1 MNVVRELVTLLRYKV
16 DNSPLKQYATQ
27 AQSVAK
33 GIRAKVDGALS
44 GVRNQLAIQAKLNRY
59 HKNFAES
66 AEIYRKKMQGVND
79 GLANVKNNLLSLRN
93 LVGGY
98 FAMVT
103 GGSAIKIADEWAA
116 VDSRV
121 KLATKS
127 VEEHK
132 YALSQIFD
140 LSQRSGQDYLA
151 SADLFSKVNRSAG
164 DLGLSLDD
172 TLNLTEIIGQTMT
185 IGGGDQGAQQAA
197 LMQLGQA
204 LGSGALRGD
213 ELNSIIEQAP
223 RLANAIADSFGVPI
237 GQLKDLGKEGKLTSK
252 ELAQGLLKQADK
264 IQKEFDQMPKT
275 FGRGMTI
282 LKNKAGQLIDV
293 AVNKVSKL
301 GAAFYNAAE
310 WVTENIRLVGFLAG
324 TVIGGKLMFAL
335 AAAKKSLHQLLM
347 MGARAAAPYLAMAA
361 AAGVVALVLEDI
373 YGWTQGDLSFTG
385 ALVGRYEVWADK
397 FAALGKLADKLWI
410 NVRGLLKDLSR
421 MAGVEINF
429 DSWQAFATDVLEY
442 IIAAVRNLINTV
454 SGMVRIIRALINGDY
469 AGAWSSVGDMID
481 GLSLKFLPL
490 YSVGLMVLGGI
501 ISAVWALFSPFRAFF
516 GLLKG
521 GFRSVM
527 FVAKPFIKV
536 VKGIAS
542 PFIWAQKRFKLFS
555 RVGSGAFSLL
565 KRRAVKFTVYGL
577 KAFKWLAIKG
587 INGFFGILRAAV
599 KFGVIFKSVVGT
611 VVKGIFAIGRAMFM
625 AVASNP
631 ILLAISAVIG
641 LVILLVVYWDEVK
654 AFAIAA
660 WEAISK
666 KAAEIW
672 QSIITGASE
681 MWDNITNKAAE
692 SWDNV
697 KKDAGEKWNS
707 VTTMFKNAWQKSI
720 DTVVG
725 WFNSLIPSW
734 IRDLFSDGAK
744 SEVKLSG
751 EALTTPVSGHVSP
764 QRLGYGG
771 RPIFAPNQNMTQ
783 TNNFNIQS
791 SANPSGVANAVSDK
805 LSRGSSTS
813 FGMGTIEYAG

>member
-1 MNVVRELVTLLRYKV
+1 MNAIRELVTLLRYKV
-16 DNSPLKQYATQ
+16 DNSGLKAYVVQTQ
-27 AQSVAK
+27 QAAK
-33 GIRAKVDGALS
+33 GIRSSLNNAVDGLRAKFS
-44 GVRNQLAIQAKLNRY
+44 GAAV
-59 HKNFAES
+59 S
-66 AEIYRKKMQGVND
+66 
-79 GLANVKNNLLSLRN
+79 VKEVGNNLKDAKNQMLSLRN
-93 LVGGY
+93 LVAGY
-98 FAMVT
+98 FAMIA
-103 GGSAIKIADEWAA
+103 GGNVIKIADDWAA

-132 YALSQIFD
+132 YALSHIFD

-347 MGARAAAPYLAMAA
+347 MGASAAAPYLAMAA

-397 FAALGKLADKLWI
+397 FAVLGKLADKLWI

-469 AGAWSSVGDMID
+469 AGAWSSAGDMID

-501 ISAVWALFSPFRAFF
+501 LSAVWALFSPFRAFF

-536 VKGIAS
+536 AKGIAS
-542 PFIWAQKRFKLFS
+542 PFIWAQKHFKLFS

-565 KRRAVKFTVYGL
+565 KRG
-577 KAFKWLAIKG
+577 
-587 INGFFGILRAAV
+587 AV

-660 WEAISK
+660 WEAIST

-744 SEVKLSG
+744 AEVKLSG

-783 TNNFNIQS
+783 TNNFNIQG

-813 FGMGTIEYAG
+813 FGMGAIEYAG

>member
-1 MNVVRELVTLLRYKV
+1 MNAIRELVTLLRYKV
-16 DNSPLKQYATQ
+16 DNSGLKAYVVQTQ
-27 AQSVAK
+27 QAAK
-33 GIRAKVDGALS
+33 GIRSNLNNAVDGLRAKFS
-44 GVRNQLAIQAKLNRY
+44 GAAV
-59 HKNFAES
+59 S
-66 AEIYRKKMQGVND
+66 
-79 GLANVKNNLLSLRN
+79 VKEVGNNLKDAKNQMLSLRN

-98 FAMVT
+98 FAMVA

-127 VEEHK
+127 AEEHK

-335 AAAKKSLHQLLM
+335 AASKKSLRQLLM
-347 MGARAAAPYLAMAA
+347 MGARAVAPYLAMAA

-469 AGAWSSVGDMID
+469 AGAWSSAGDMID

-501 ISAVWALFSPFRAFF
+501 LSAVWALFFPFRAFF

-536 VKGIAS
+536 AKGIAS
-542 PFIWAQKRFKLFS
+542 PFIWAQKHFKLFS

-565 KRRAVKFTVYGL
+565 KRG
-577 KAFKWLAIKG
+577 
-587 INGFFGILRAAV
+587 AV
-599 KFGVIFKSVVGT
+599 KFGVIFKSVVGI
-611 VVKGIFAIGRAMFM
+611 VVKGIFAIGRSMFM

-707 VTTMFKNAWQKSI
+707 VTMMFKNAWQKSI

-744 SEVKLSG
+744 AEVKLSG

-813 FGMGTIEYAG
+813 FGMGAIEYAG

>member
-1 MNVVRELVTLLRYKV
+1 MNAIRELVTLLRYKV
-16 DNSPLKQYATQ
+16 DNSGLKAYVVQTQ
-27 AQSVAK
+27 QAAK
-33 GIRAKVDGALS
+33 GIRSNLNNAVDGLRAKFS
-44 GVRNQLAIQAKLNRY
+44 GAAV
-59 HKNFAES
+59 S
-66 AEIYRKKMQGVND
+66 
-79 GLANVKNNLLSLRN
+79 VKEVGNNLKDAKNQMLSLRN
-93 LVGGY
+93 LVAGY
-98 FAMVT
+98 FAMIA

-197 LMQLGQA
+197 LMQLRQA

-310 WVTENIRLVGFLAG
+310 WVIENIRLVGFLAG

-469 AGAWSSVGDMID
+469 AGAWSSAGDMID

-501 ISAVWALFSPFRAFF
+501 LSAVWALFSPFRAFF

-565 KRRAVKFTVYGL
+565 KRRAVKF
-577 KAFKWLAIKG
+577 
-587 INGFFGILRAAV
+587 
-599 KFGVIFKSVVGT
+599 GVIFKSVVGT

-660 WEAISK
+660 WEAIST

-744 SEVKLSG
+744 AEVKLSG
-751 EALTTPVSGHVSP
+751 EALTIPVSSHVSP

-813 FGMGTIEYAG
+813 FGMGAIEYAG

>member
-1 MNVVRELVTLLRYKV
+1 MNAIRELVTLLRYKV
-16 DNSPLKQYATQ
+16 DNSGLKAYVVQTQ
-27 AQSVAK
+27 QAAK
-33 GIRAKVDGALS
+33 GIRSNLNNAVDGLRAKFS
-44 GVRNQLAIQAKLNRY
+44 GAAV
-59 HKNFAES
+59 S
-66 AEIYRKKMQGVND
+66 
-79 GLANVKNNLLSLRN
+79 VKEVGNNLKDAKNQMLSLRN

-98 FAMVT
+98 FAMVA

-127 VEEHK
+127 AEEHK

-301 GAAFYNAAE
+301 GSAFYNAAE

-335 AAAKKSLHQLLM
+335 AASKKSLRQLLM
-347 MGARAAAPYLAMAA
+347 MGARAVAPYLAMAA

-469 AGAWSSVGDMID
+469 AGAWSSAGDMID

-501 ISAVWALFSPFRAFF
+501 LSAVWALFFPFRAFF

-536 VKGIAS
+536 AKGIAS
-542 PFIWAQKRFKLFS
+542 PFIWAQKHFKLFS

-565 KRRAVKFTVYGL
+565 KRG
-577 KAFKWLAIKG
+577 
-587 INGFFGILRAAV
+587 AV
-599 KFGVIFKSVVGT
+599 KFGVIFKSVVGI
-611 VVKGIFAIGRAMFM
+611 VVKGIFAIGRSMFM

-707 VTTMFKNAWQKSI
+707 VTMMFKNAWQKSI

-744 SEVKLSG
+744 AEVKLSG
-751 EALTTPVSGHVSP
+751 EALTIPVSSHVSP

-813 FGMGTIEYAG
+813 FGMGAIEYAG

>member
-1 MNVVRELVTLLRYKV
+1 MNAIRELVTLLRYKV
-16 DNSPLKQYATQ
+16 DNSGLKAYVVQTQ
-27 AQSVAK
+27 QAAK
-33 GIRAKVDGALS
+33 GIRSNLNNAVDGLRAKFS
-44 GVRNQLAIQAKLNRY
+44 GAAV
-59 HKNFAES
+59 S
-66 AEIYRKKMQGVND
+66 
-79 GLANVKNNLLSLRN
+79 VKEVGNNLKDAKNQMLSLRN
-93 LVGGY
+93 LVAGY
-98 FAMVT
+98 FAMIA
-103 GGSAIKIADEWAA
+103 GGNVIKIADDWAA

-335 AAAKKSLHQLLM
+335 AAAKKSLRQLLM
-347 MGARAAAPYLAMAA
+347 MGARAVAPYLAMAA

-469 AGAWSSVGDMID
+469 AGAWSSAGDMID

-501 ISAVWALFSPFRAFF
+501 LSAVWALFSPFRAFF

-536 VKGIAS
+536 AKGIAS
-542 PFIWAQKRFKLFS
+542 PFIWAQKHFKLFS

-565 KRRAVKFTVYGL
+565 KRG
-577 KAFKWLAIKG
+577 
-587 INGFFGILRAAV
+587 AV

-660 WEAISK
+660 WEAIST

-744 SEVKLSG
+744 AEVKLSG

-813 FGMGTIEYAG
+813 FGMGAIEYAG

>member
-1 MNVVRELVTLLRYKV
+1 MNAIRELVTLLRYKV
-16 DNSPLKQYATQ
+16 DNSGLKAYVVQTQ
-27 AQSVAK
+27 QAAK
-33 GIRAKVDGALS
+33 GIRSNLNNAVDGLRAKFS
-44 GVRNQLAIQAKLNRY
+44 GAAV
-59 HKNFAES
+59 S
-66 AEIYRKKMQGVND
+66 
-79 GLANVKNNLLSLRN
+79 VKEVGNNLKDAKNQMLSLRN

-98 FAMVT
+98 FAMVA

-151 SADLFSKVNRSAG
+151 SADLFSKVNRSAE

-347 MGARAAAPYLAMAA
+347 MGTRAAAPYLAMAA

-385 ALVGRYEVWADK
+385 ALVGRYEVWEDK

-469 AGAWSSVGDMID
+469 TGAWSSAGDMID

-501 ISAVWALFSPFRAFF
+501 LSAVWALFSPFRAFF

-536 VKGIAS
+536 AKGIAS
-542 PFIWAQKRFKLFS
+542 PFIWAKKHFKLFS

-565 KRRAVKFTVYGL
+565 KRG
-577 KAFKWLAIKG
+577 
-587 INGFFGILRAAV
+587 AV

-611 VVKGIFAIGRAMFM
+611 VVKGIFTIGRAMFM

-660 WEAISK
+660 WEAIST

-707 VTTMFKNAWQKSI
+707 VTMMFKNAWQKSI

-744 SEVKLSG
+744 AEVKLSG

-783 TNNFNIQS
+783 TNNFNIQG

-813 FGMGTIEYAG
+813 FGMGAIEYAG

>member
-1 MNVVRELVTLLRYKV
+1 MNAIRELVTLLRYKV
-16 DNSPLKQYATQ
+16 DNSGLKAYVVQTQ
-27 AQSVAK
+27 QAAK
-33 GIRAKVDGALS
+33 GIRSNLNNAVDGLRAKFS
-44 GVRNQLAIQAKLNRY
+44 GAAV
-59 HKNFAES
+59 S
-66 AEIYRKKMQGVND
+66 
-79 GLANVKNNLLSLRN
+79 VKEVGNNLKDAKNQMLSLRN
-93 LVGGY
+93 LVAGY
-98 FAMVT
+98 FAMIA
-103 GGSAIKIADEWAA
+103 GGNVIKIADDWAA

-140 LSQRSGQDYLA
+140 LSQRSGEDYLA

-335 AAAKKSLHQLLM
+335 AAAKKSLRQLLM
-347 MGARAAAPYLAMAA
+347 MGARAVAPYLAMAA

-469 AGAWSSVGDMID
+469 AGAWSSAGDMID

-501 ISAVWALFSPFRAFF
+501 LSAVWALFSPFRAFF

-536 VKGIAS
+536 AKGIAS
-542 PFIWAQKRFKLFS
+542 PFIWAKKHFKLFS

-565 KRRAVKFTVYGL
+565 K
-577 KAFKWLAIKG
+577 
-587 INGFFGILRAAV
+587 RAAV

-660 WEAISK
+660 WEAIST

-744 SEVKLSG
+744 AEVKLSG

-813 FGMGTIEYAG
+813 FGMGAIEYAG

>member
-1 MNVVRELVTLLRYKV
+1 MNAIRELVTLLRYKV
-16 DNSPLKQYATQ
+16 DNSGLKAYVVQTQ
-27 AQSVAK
+27 QAAK
-33 GIRAKVDGALS
+33 GIRSNLNNAVDGLRAKFS
-44 GVRNQLAIQAKLNRY
+44 GAAV
-59 HKNFAES
+59 S
-66 AEIYRKKMQGVND
+66 
-79 GLANVKNNLLSLRN
+79 VKEVGNNLKDAKNQMLSLRN
-93 LVGGY
+93 LVAGY
-98 FAMVT
+98 FAMIA
-103 GGSAIKIADEWAA
+103 GGNVIKIADDWAA

-282 LKNKAGQLIDV
+282 LKNKAGQLIDM

-335 AAAKKSLHQLLM
+335 AAAKKSLRQLLM

-421 MAGVEINF
+421 MASVEINF

-469 AGAWSSVGDMID
+469 AGAWSSAGDMID

-501 ISAVWALFSPFRAFF
+501 LSAVWALFSPFRAFF

-536 VKGIAS
+536 AKGIAS
-542 PFIWAQKRFKLFS
+542 PFIWAQKHFKLFS

-565 KRRAVKFTVYGL
+565 K
-577 KAFKWLAIKG
+577 
-587 INGFFGILRAAV
+587 RAAV

-744 SEVKLSG
+744 AEVKLSG

-813 FGMGTIEYAG
+813 FGMGAIEYAG

>member
-1 MNVVRELVTLLRYKV
+1 MNAIRELVTLLRYKV
-16 DNSPLKQYATQ
+16 DNSGLKAYVVQTQ
-27 AQSVAK
+27 QAAK
-33 GIRAKVDGALS
+33 GIRSNLNNAVDGLRAKFS
-44 GVRNQLAIQAKLNRY
+44 GAAV
-59 HKNFAES
+59 S
-66 AEIYRKKMQGVND
+66 
-79 GLANVKNNLLSLRN
+79 VKEVGNNLKDAKNQMLSLRN
-93 LVGGY
+93 LVAGY
-98 FAMVT
+98 FAMIA
-103 GGSAIKIADEWAA
+103 GGNVIKIADDWAA

-335 AAAKKSLHQLLM
+335 TAAKKSLRQLLM
-347 MGARAAAPYLAMAA
+347 MGARAVAPYLAMAA

-469 AGAWSSVGDMID
+469 AGAWSSAGDMID

-501 ISAVWALFSPFRAFF
+501 LSAVWALFSPFRAFF

-527 FVAKPFIKV
+527 FVAKPFIKIA
-536 VKGIAS
+536 KGVAS
-542 PFIWAQKRFKLFS
+542 PFIWAQKHFKLFS
-555 RVGSGAFSLL
+555 RVGSGTFSLL
-565 KRRAVKFTVYGL
+565 KRG
-577 KAFKWLAIKG
+577 
-587 INGFFGILRAAV
+587 AV

-660 WEAISK
+660 WEAIST

-744 SEVKLSG
+744 AEVKLSG

-783 TNNFNIQS
+783 TNNFNIQG

-813 FGMGTIEYAG
+813 FGMGAIEYAG

>member
-1 MNVVRELVTLLRYKV
+1 MNAIRELVTLLRYKV
-16 DNSPLKQYATQ
+16 DNSGLKAYVVQTQ
-27 AQSVAK
+27 QAAK
-33 GIRAKVDGALS
+33 GIRSNLNNAVDGLRAKFS
-44 GVRNQLAIQAKLNRY
+44 GAAV
-59 HKNFAES
+59 S
-66 AEIYRKKMQGVND
+66 
-79 GLANVKNNLLSLRN
+79 VKEVGNNLKDAKNQMLSLRN
-93 LVGGY
+93 LVAGY

-310 WVTENIRLVGFLAG
+310 WVIENIRLVGFLAG

-527 FVAKPFIKV
+527 FVTKPFIKV
-536 VKGIAS
+536 AKGIAS
-542 PFIWAQKRFKLFS
+542 PFIWAQKHFKLFS

-565 KRRAVKFTVYGL
+565 KRG
-577 KAFKWLAIKG
+577 
-587 INGFFGILRAAV
+587 AV

-660 WEAISK
+660 WEAIST

-707 VTTMFKNAWQKSI
+707 VTMMFKNAWQKSI

-744 SEVKLSG
+744 AEVKLSG

-783 TNNFNIQS
+783 TNNFNIQG
-791 SANPSGVANAVSDK
+791 SANPSSVANAVSDK

-813 FGMGTIEYAG
+813 FGMGAIEYAG

>member
-33 GIRAKVDGALS
+33 GIRSNLNNAVDGLRAKFS
-44 GVRNQLAIQAKLNRY
+44 GAAV
-59 HKNFAES
+59 
-66 AEIYRKKMQGVND
+66 
-79 GLANVKNNLLSLRN
+79 NVKEVGNNLKDAKNQMLSLRN
-93 LVGGY
+93 LVAGY

-103 GGSAIKIADEWAA
+103 AGSTIKIADEWAE

-335 AAAKKSLHQLLM
+335 AAAKKSLRQLLM
-347 MGARAAAPYLAMAA
+347 MGARAVAPYLAMAA

-469 AGAWSSVGDMID
+469 AGAWSSAGDMID

-501 ISAVWALFSPFRAFF
+501 LSAVWALFFPFRAFF

-536 VKGIAS
+536 AKGIAS
-542 PFIWAQKRFKLFS
+542 PFIWAQKHFKLFS

-565 KRRAVKFTVYGL
+565 KRG
-577 KAFKWLAIKG
+577 
-587 INGFFGILRAAV
+587 AV

-707 VTTMFKNAWQKSI
+707 VTTIFKNAWQKSI

-744 SEVKLSG
+744 AEVKLSG

-783 TNNFNIQS
+783 TNNFNIQG

-813 FGMGTIEYAG
+813 FGMGAIEYAG

>member
-1 MNVVRELVTLLRYKV
+1 MNAIRELVTLLRYKV
-16 DNSPLKQYATQ
+16 DNSGLKAYVVQTQ
-27 AQSVAK
+27 QAAK
-33 GIRAKVDGALS
+33 GIRSNLNNAVDGLRAKFS
-44 GVRNQLAIQAKLNRY
+44 GAAV
-59 HKNFAES
+59 S
-66 AEIYRKKMQGVND
+66 
-79 GLANVKNNLLSLRN
+79 VKEVGNNLKDAKNQMLSLRN

-98 FAMVT
+98 FAMVA

-127 VEEHK
+127 AEEHK

-335 AAAKKSLHQLLM
+335 AASKKSLRQLLM
-347 MGARAAAPYLAMAA
+347 MGARAVAPYLAMAA

-469 AGAWSSVGDMID
+469 AGAWSSAGDMID

-501 ISAVWALFSPFRAFF
+501 LSAVWALFFPFRAFF

-536 VKGIAS
+536 AKGIAS
-542 PFIWAQKRFKLFS
+542 PFIWAQKHFKLFS

-565 KRRAVKFTVYGL
+565 KRG
-577 KAFKWLAIKG
+577 
-587 INGFFGILRAAV
+587 AV
-599 KFGVIFKSVVGT
+599 KFGVIFKSVVGI
-611 VVKGIFAIGRAMFM
+611 VVKGIFAIGRSMFM

-707 VTTMFKNAWQKSI
+707 VTMMFKNAWQKSI

-744 SEVKLSG
+744 AEVKLSG
-751 EALTTPVSGHVSP
+751 EALTIPVSSHVSP

-813 FGMGTIEYAG
+813 FGMGAIEYAG

>member
-1 MNVVRELVTLLRYKV
+1 MNAIRELVTLLRYKV
-16 DNSPLKQYATQ
+16 DNSGLKAYVVQTQ
-27 AQSVAK
+27 QAAK
-33 GIRAKVDGALS
+33 GIRSNLNNAVDGLRAKFS
-44 GVRNQLAIQAKLNRY
+44 GAAV
-59 HKNFAES
+59 S
-66 AEIYRKKMQGVND
+66 
-79 GLANVKNNLLSLRN
+79 VKEVGNNLKDAKNQMLSLRN

-127 VEEHK
+127 AEEHK

-335 AAAKKSLHQLLM
+335 AAAKKSLRQLLM
-347 MGARAAAPYLAMAA
+347 MGARAVAPYLAMAA

-469 AGAWSSVGDMID
+469 AGAWSSAGDMID

-501 ISAVWALFSPFRAFF
+501 LSAVWALFFPFRAFF

-536 VKGIAS
+536 AKGIAS
-542 PFIWAQKRFKLFS
+542 PFIWAQKHFKLFS

-565 KRRAVKFTVYGL
+565 KRG
-577 KAFKWLAIKG
+577 
-587 INGFFGILRAAV
+587 AV
-599 KFGVIFKSVVGT
+599 KFGVIFKSVVGI

-707 VTTMFKNAWQKSI
+707 VTMMFKNAWQKSI

-744 SEVKLSG
+744 AEVKLSG

-783 TNNFNIQS
+783 TNNFNIQG

-813 FGMGTIEYAG
+813 FGMGAIEYAG

>member
-1 MNVVRELVTLLRYKV
+1 MNAIRELVTLLRYKV
-16 DNSPLKQYATQ
+16 DNSGLKAYVVQTQ
-27 AQSVAK
+27 QAAK
-33 GIRAKVDGALS
+33 GIRSNLNNAVDGLRAKFS
-44 GVRNQLAIQAKLNRY
+44 GAAV
-59 HKNFAES
+59 S
-66 AEIYRKKMQGVND
+66 
-79 GLANVKNNLLSLRN
+79 VKEVGNNLKDAKNQMLSLRN

-98 FAMVT
+98 FAMVA

-127 VEEHK
+127 AEEHK

-335 AAAKKSLHQLLM
+335 AAAKKSLRQLLM
-347 MGARAAAPYLAMAA
+347 MGARAVAPYLAMAA

-469 AGAWSSVGDMID
+469 AGAWSSAGDMID

-501 ISAVWALFSPFRAFF
+501 LSAVWALFFPFRAFF

-536 VKGIAS
+536 AKGIAS
-542 PFIWAQKRFKLFS
+542 PFIWAQKHFKLFS

-565 KRRAVKFTVYGL
+565 KRG
-577 KAFKWLAIKG
+577 
-587 INGFFGILRAAV
+587 AV

-611 VVKGIFAIGRAMFM
+611 VVKGIFAIGRSMFM

-707 VTTMFKNAWQKSI
+707 VTMMFKNAWQKSI

-744 SEVKLSG
+744 AEVKLSG

-783 TNNFNIQS
+783 TNNFNIQG

-813 FGMGTIEYAG
+813 FGMGAIEYAG

>member
-1 MNVVRELVTLLRYKV
+1 MNAIRELVTLLRYKV
-16 DNSPLKQYATQ
+16 DNSGLKAYVVQTQ
-27 AQSVAK
+27 QAAK
-33 GIRAKVDGALS
+33 GIRSNLNNAVDGLRAKFS
-44 GVRNQLAIQAKLNRY
+44 GAAV
-59 HKNFAES
+59 S
-66 AEIYRKKMQGVND
+66 
-79 GLANVKNNLLSLRN
+79 VKEVGNNLKDAKNQMLSLRN

-98 FAMVT
+98 FAMVA

-127 VEEHK
+127 AEEHK

-335 AAAKKSLHQLLM
+335 AAAKKSLRQLLM
-347 MGARAAAPYLAMAA
+347 MGARAVAPYLAMAA

-454 SGMVRIIRALINGDY
+454 SGMVRVIRALINGDY
-469 AGAWSSVGDMID
+469 AGAWSSAGDMID

-501 ISAVWALFSPFRAFF
+501 LSAVWALFFPFRAFF

-536 VKGIAS
+536 AKGIAS
-542 PFIWAQKRFKLFS
+542 PFIWAQKHFKLFS

-565 KRRAVKFTVYGL
+565 KRG
-577 KAFKWLAIKG
+577 
-587 INGFFGILRAAV
+587 AV
-599 KFGVIFKSVVGT
+599 KFGVIFKSVVGI
-611 VVKGIFAIGRAMFM
+611 VVKGIFAIGRSMFM

-660 WEAISK
+660 WEAIST

-744 SEVKLSG
+744 AEVKLSG

-813 FGMGTIEYAG
+813 FGMGAIEYAG

>member
-1 MNVVRELVTLLRYKV
+1 MNAIRELVTLLRYKV
-16 DNSPLKQYATQ
+16 DNSGLKAYVVQTQ
-27 AQSVAK
+27 QAAK
-33 GIRAKVDGALS
+33 GIRSNLNNAVDGLRAKFS
-44 GVRNQLAIQAKLNRY
+44 GAAV
-59 HKNFAES
+59 S
-66 AEIYRKKMQGVND
+66 
-79 GLANVKNNLLSLRN
+79 VKEVGNNLKDAKNQMLSLRN

-98 FAMVT
+98 FAMVA

-127 VEEHK
+127 AEEHK

-335 AAAKKSLHQLLM
+335 AAAKKSLRQLLM
-347 MGARAAAPYLAMAA
+347 MGARAVAPYLAMAA

-469 AGAWSSVGDMID
+469 AGAWSSAGDMID

-501 ISAVWALFSPFRAFF
+501 LSAVWALFFPFRAFF

-536 VKGIAS
+536 AKGIAS
-542 PFIWAQKRFKLFS
+542 PFIWAQKHFKLFS

-565 KRRAVKFTVYGL
+565 KRG
-577 KAFKWLAIKG
+577 
-587 INGFFGILRAAV
+587 AV
-599 KFGVIFKSVVGT
+599 KFGVIFKSVVGI

-707 VTTMFKNAWQKSI
+707 VTMMFKNAWQKSI

-744 SEVKLSG
+744 AEVKLSG

-771 RPIFAPNQNMTQ
+771 RPIFAPNQNMMQ

-813 FGMGTIEYAG
+813 FGMGAIEYAG

>member
-397 FAALGKLADKLWI
+397 FATLGKLADKLWI

-536 VKGIAS
+536 AKGIAS

-565 KRRAVKFTVYGL
+565 KRR
-577 KAFKWLAIKG
+577 
-587 INGFFGILRAAV
+587 AV

-660 WEAISK
+660 WEAIST

-744 SEVKLSG
+744 AEVKLSG

-783 TNNFNIQS
+783 TNNFNIQG

-813 FGMGTIEYAG
+813 FGMGAIEYAG

>member
-1 MNVVRELVTLLRYKV
+1 MNAIRELVTLLRYKV
-16 DNSPLKQYATQ
+16 DNSGLKAYVVQTQ
-27 AQSVAK
+27 QAAK
-33 GIRAKVDGALS
+33 GIRSNLNNAVDGLRAKFS
-44 GVRNQLAIQAKLNRY
+44 GAAV
-59 HKNFAES
+59 S
-66 AEIYRKKMQGVND
+66 
-79 GLANVKNNLLSLRN
+79 VKEVGNNLKDAKNQMLSLRN

-310 WVTENIRLVGFLAG
+310 WVIENIRLVGFLAG

-347 MGARAAAPYLAMAA
+347 MGASAAAPYLAMAA

-397 FAALGKLADKLWI
+397 FAVLGKLADKLWI

-469 AGAWSSVGDMID
+469 AGAWSSASDMVD

-536 VKGIAS
+536 AKGIAS

-565 KRRAVKFTVYGL
+565 KRRAVKF
-577 KAFKWLAIKG
+577 
-587 INGFFGILRAAV
+587 
-599 KFGVIFKSVVGT
+599 GVIFKSVVGI

-660 WEAISK
+660 WEAIST

-707 VTTMFKNAWQKSI
+707 VTMMFKNAWQKSI

-744 SEVKLSG
+744 AEVKLSG
-751 EALTTPVSGHVSP
+751 EVLTTPVSGHVSP

-783 TNNFNIQS
+783 TNNFNIQG

-813 FGMGTIEYAG
+813 FGMGAIEYAG

>member
-1 MNVVRELVTLLRYKV
+1 MNAIRELVTLLRYKV
-16 DNSPLKQYATQ
+16 DNSGLKAYVVQTQ
-27 AQSVAK
+27 QAAK
-33 GIRAKVDGALS
+33 GIRSNLNNAVDGLRAKFS
-44 GVRNQLAIQAKLNRY
+44 GAAV
-59 HKNFAES
+59 S
-66 AEIYRKKMQGVND
+66 
-79 GLANVKNNLLSLRN
+79 VKEVGNNLKDAKNQMLSLRN
-93 LVGGY
+93 LVAGY

-310 WVTENIRLVGFLAG
+310 WVTENIRLVGFSAG

-335 AAAKKSLHQLLM
+335 AAAKKSLRQLLM
-347 MGARAAAPYLAMAA
+347 MGARAVAPYLAMAA

-469 AGAWSSVGDMID
+469 AGAWSSAGDMID

-501 ISAVWALFSPFRAFF
+501 LSAVWALFSPFRAFF

-536 VKGIAS
+536 AKGIAS
-542 PFIWAQKRFKLFS
+542 PFIWAQKHFKLFS

-565 KRRAVKFTVYGL
+565 K
-577 KAFKWLAIKG
+577 
-587 INGFFGILRAAV
+587 RAAV

-744 SEVKLSG
+744 AEVKLSG

-813 FGMGTIEYAG
+813 FGMGAIEYAG

>member
-1 MNVVRELVTLLRYKV
+1 MNVIRELVTLLRYKV
-16 DNSPLKQYATQ
+16 DNSGLKAYVVHTQ
-27 AQSVAK
+27 QAAK
-33 GIRAKVDGALS
+33 GIRSNLNNAVDGLRAKFS
-44 GVRNQLAIQAKLNRY
+44 GAAV
-59 HKNFAES
+59 S
-66 AEIYRKKMQGVND
+66 
-79 GLANVKNNLLSLRN
+79 VKEVGNNLKDAKNQMLSLRN

-98 FAMVT
+98 FAMVA

-127 VEEHK
+127 AEEHK

-324 TVIGGKLMFAL
+324 TVIGGKLIFAL

-397 FAALGKLADKLWI
+397 FAVLGKLADKLWI

-429 DSWQAFATDVLEY
+429 DSWQAFATDILEY

-454 SGMVRIIRALINGDY
+454 SGMVRVIRALINGDY
-469 AGAWSSVGDMID
+469 AGAWSSAGDMID

-501 ISAVWALFSPFRAFF
+501 LSAVWALFSPFRAFF

-536 VKGIAS
+536 AKGIAS
-542 PFIWAQKRFKLFS
+542 PFIWAQKHFKLFS

-565 KRRAVKFTVYGL
+565 KRG
-577 KAFKWLAIKG
+577 
-587 INGFFGILRAAV
+587 AV

-611 VVKGIFAIGRAMFM
+611 VVKGIFTIGRAMFM

-660 WEAISK
+660 WEAIST

-697 KKDAGEKWNS
+697 KKDAAEKWNS

-744 SEVKLSG
+744 AEVKLSG

-783 TNNFNIQS
+783 TNNFNIQG

-813 FGMGTIEYAG
+813 FGMGAIEYAG

>member
-127 VEEHK
+127 AEEHK

-469 AGAWSSVGDMID
+469 AGAWSSAGDMID

-501 ISAVWALFSPFRAFF
+501 LSAVWALFSPFRAFF

-536 VKGIAS
+536 AKGIAS

-565 KRRAVKFTVYGL
+565 KRAT
-577 KAFKWLAIKG
+577 
-587 INGFFGILRAAV
+587 V
-599 KFGVIFKSVVGT
+599 KFGVIFKSVVGI

-660 WEAISK
+660 WEAIST

-744 SEVKLSG
+744 AEVKLSG

-813 FGMGTIEYAG
+813 FGMGAIEYAG

>member
-1 MNVVRELVTLLRYKV
+1 MNVIRELVTLLRYKV
-16 DNSPLKQYATQ
+16 DNSGLKAYVVHTQ
-27 AQSVAK
+27 QVAK
-33 GIRAKVDGALS
+33 GIRSNLNNAIDRLRAKFSGAAMS
-44 GVRNQLAIQAKLNRY
+44 AKDV
-59 HKNFAES
+59 
-66 AEIYRKKMQGVND
+66 G
-79 GLANVKNNLLSLRN
+79 NNLKDAKNQMLSLRN
-93 LVGGY
+93 LVAGY
-98 FAMVT
+98 FAMIA

-397 FAALGKLADKLWI
+397 FAVLGKLADKLWI

-469 AGAWSSVGDMID
+469 AGAWSSAGDMID

-501 ISAVWALFSPFRAFF
+501 LSAVWALFSPFRAFF

-565 KRRAVKFTVYGL
+565 KRRAVKF
-577 KAFKWLAIKG
+577 
-587 INGFFGILRAAV
+587 
-599 KFGVIFKSVVGT
+599 GVIFKSVVGT

-660 WEAISK
+660 WEAIST

-744 SEVKLSG
+744 AEVKLSG

-783 TNNFNIQS
+783 TNNFNIQG
-791 SANPSGVANAVSDK
+791 SASPSGVANAVSDK

>member
-1 MNVVRELVTLLRYKV
+1 M
-16 DNSPLKQYATQ
+16 
-27 AQSVAK
+27 SVK
-33 GIRAKVDGALS
+33 EVG
-44 GVRNQLAIQAKLNRY
+44 
-59 HKNFAES
+59 
-66 AEIYRKKMQGVND
+66 
-79 GLANVKNNLLSLRN
+79 NNLKDAKNQMLSLRN

-98 FAMVT
+98 FAMVA

-127 VEEHK
+127 AEEHK

-151 SADLFSKVNRSAG
+151 SADLFSKVNRSAR

-335 AAAKKSLHQLLM
+335 AAAKKSLRQLLM
-347 MGARAAAPYLAMAA
+347 MGARAVAPYLAMAA

-469 AGAWSSVGDMID
+469 AGAWSSAGDMID

-501 ISAVWALFSPFRAFF
+501 LSAVWALFFPFRAFF

-536 VKGIAS
+536 AKGIAS
-542 PFIWAQKRFKLFS
+542 PFIWAQKHFKLFS

-565 KRRAVKFTVYGL
+565 KRG
-577 KAFKWLAIKG
+577 
-587 INGFFGILRAAV
+587 AV

-707 VTTMFKNAWQKSI
+707 VTTIFKNAWQKSI

-744 SEVKLSG
+744 AEVKLSG

-783 TNNFNIQS
+783 TNNFNIQG

-813 FGMGTIEYAG
+813 FGMGAIEYAG

>member
-1 MNVVRELVTLLRYKV
+1 MNAIRELVTLLRYKV
-16 DNSPLKQYATQ
+16 DNSGLKAYVVQTQ
-27 AQSVAK
+27 QAAK
-33 GIRAKVDGALS
+33 GIRSNLNNAVDGLRAKFS
-44 GVRNQLAIQAKLNRY
+44 GAAV
-59 HKNFAES
+59 S
-66 AEIYRKKMQGVND
+66 
-79 GLANVKNNLLSLRN
+79 VKEVGNNLKDAKNQMLSLRN
-93 LVGGY
+93 LVAGY

-335 AAAKKSLHQLLM
+335 AAAKKSLRQLLM
-347 MGARAAAPYLAMAA
+347 MGARAVAPYLAMAA

-469 AGAWSSVGDMID
+469 AGAWSSAGDMID

-501 ISAVWALFSPFRAFF
+501 LSAVWALFFPFRAFF

-536 VKGIAS
+536 AKGIAS
-542 PFIWAQKRFKLFS
+542 PFIWAQKHFKLFS

-565 KRRAVKFTVYGL
+565 KRG
-577 KAFKWLAIKG
+577 
-587 INGFFGILRAAV
+587 AV

-707 VTTMFKNAWQKSI
+707 VTTIFKNAWQKSI

-744 SEVKLSG
+744 AEVKLSG

-783 TNNFNIQS
+783 TNNFNIQG

-813 FGMGTIEYAG
+813 FGMGAIEYAG

>member
-1 MNVVRELVTLLRYKV
+1 MNVIRELVTLLRYKV
-16 DNSPLKQYATQ
+16 DNSGLKAYVVHTQ
-27 AQSVAK
+27 QVAK
-33 GIRAKVDGALS
+33 GIRSNLNNAVDGLRTKFS
-44 GVRNQLAIQAKLNRY
+44 GAAV
-59 HKNFAES
+59 S
-66 AEIYRKKMQGVND
+66 
-79 GLANVKNNLLSLRN
+79 VKEVGNNLKDAKNQMLSLRN
-93 LVGGY
+93 LVAGY
-98 FAMVT
+98 FAMVA

-282 LKNKAGQLIDV
+282 LKNKAGQLIDI

-421 MAGVEINF
+421 MASVEINF

-469 AGAWSSVGDMID
+469 AGAWSSAGDMID

-501 ISAVWALFSPFRAFF
+501 LSAVWALFSPFRAFF

-536 VKGIAS
+536 AKGIAS

-565 KRRAVKFTVYGL
+565 KRG
-577 KAFKWLAIKG
+577 
-587 INGFFGILRAAV
+587 AV

-697 KKDAGEKWNS
+697 KKDAAEKWNS
-707 VTTMFKNAWQKSI
+707 VTTIFKNAWQKSI

-744 SEVKLSG
+744 AEVKLSG

-783 TNNFNIQS
+783 TNNFNIQG

-813 FGMGTIEYAG
+813 FGMGAIEYAG

>member
-1 MNVVRELVTLLRYKV
+1 MNAIRELVTLLRYKV
-16 DNSPLKQYATQ
+16 DNSGLKAYVVQTQ
-27 AQSVAK
+27 QAAK
-33 GIRAKVDGALS
+33 GIRSNLNNAVDGLRAKFS
-44 GVRNQLAIQAKLNRY
+44 GAAV
-59 HKNFAES
+59 S
-66 AEIYRKKMQGVND
+66 
-79 GLANVKNNLLSLRN
+79 VKEVGNNLKDAKNQMLSLRN

-98 FAMVT
+98 FAMVA

-127 VEEHK
+127 AEEHK

-335 AAAKKSLHQLLM
+335 AAAKKSLRQLLM
-347 MGARAAAPYLAMAA
+347 MGARAVAPYLAMAA

-469 AGAWSSVGDMID
+469 AGAWSSAGDMID

-501 ISAVWALFSPFRAFF
+501 LSAVWALFFPFRAFF

-536 VKGIAS
+536 AKGIAS
-542 PFIWAQKRFKLFS
+542 PFIWAQKHFKLFS

-565 KRRAVKFTVYGL
+565 KRG
-577 KAFKWLAIKG
+577 
-587 INGFFGILRAAV
+587 AV
-599 KFGVIFKSVVGT
+599 KFGVIFKSVVGI
-611 VVKGIFAIGRAMFM
+611 VVKGIFAIGRSMFM

-744 SEVKLSG
+744 AEVKLSG

-813 FGMGTIEYAG
+813 FGMGAIEYAG

>member
-1 MNVVRELVTLLRYKV
+1 
-16 DNSPLKQYATQ
+16 
-27 AQSVAK
+27 
-33 GIRAKVDGALS
+33 
-44 GVRNQLAIQAKLNRY
+44 
-59 HKNFAES
+59 
-66 AEIYRKKMQGVND
+66 
-79 GLANVKNNLLSLRN
+79 
-93 LVGGY
+93 
-98 FAMVT
+98 
-103 GGSAIKIADEWAA
+103 
-116 VDSRV
+116 
-121 KLATKS
+121 
-127 VEEHK
+127 
-132 YALSQIFD
+132 
-140 LSQRSGQDYLA
+140 
-151 SADLFSKVNRSAG
+151 
-164 DLGLSLDD
+164 
-172 TLNLTEIIGQTMT
+172 
-185 IGGGDQGAQQAA
+185 
-197 LMQLGQA
+197 
-204 LGSGALRGD
+204 
-213 ELNSIIEQAP
+213 
-223 RLANAIADSFGVPI
+223 
-237 GQLKDLGKEGKLTSK
+237 
-252 ELAQGLLKQADK
+252 
-264 IQKEFDQMPKT
+264 
-275 FGRGMTI
+275 GRGMTI

-335 AAAKKSLHQLLM
+335 AAAKKSLRQLLM
-347 MGARAAAPYLAMAA
+347 MGARAVAPYLAMA

-469 AGAWSSVGDMID
+469 AGAWSSAGDMID

-501 ISAVWALFSPFRAFF
+501 LSAVWALFFPFRAFF

-536 VKGIAS
+536 AKGIAS
-542 PFIWAQKRFKLFS
+542 PFIWAQKHFKLFS

-565 KRRAVKFTVYGL
+565 KRG
-577 KAFKWLAIKG
+577 
-587 INGFFGILRAAV
+587 AV

-707 VTTMFKNAWQKSI
+707 VTTIFKNAWQKSI

-744 SEVKLSG
+744 AEVKLSG

-783 TNNFNIQS
+783 TNNFNIQG

-813 FGMGTIEYAG
+813 FGMGAIEYAG

>member
-1 MNVVRELVTLLRYKV
+1 MNAIRELVTLLRYKV
-16 DNSPLKQYATQ
+16 DNSGLKAYVVQTQ
-27 AQSVAK
+27 QAAK
-33 GIRAKVDGALS
+33 GIRSNLNNAVDGLRAKFS
-44 GVRNQLAIQAKLNRY
+44 GAAV
-59 HKNFAES
+59 S
-66 AEIYRKKMQGVND
+66 
-79 GLANVKNNLLSLRN
+79 VKEVGNNLKDAKNQMLSLRN

-98 FAMVT
+98 FAMVA

-127 VEEHK
+127 AEEHK

-335 AAAKKSLHQLLM
+335 AASKKSLRQLLM
-347 MGARAAAPYLAMAA
+347 MGARAVAPYLAMAA

-527 FVAKPFIKV
+527 FVTKPFIKV
-536 VKGIAS
+536 AKGIAS
-542 PFIWAQKRFKLFS
+542 PFIWAQKHFKLFS

-565 KRRAVKFTVYGL
+565 KRG
-577 KAFKWLAIKG
+577 
-587 INGFFGILRAAV
+587 AV

-660 WEAISK
+660 WEAIST

-707 VTTMFKNAWQKSI
+707 VTMMFKNAWQKSI

-744 SEVKLSG
+744 AEVKLSG

-783 TNNFNIQS
+783 TNNFNIQG

-813 FGMGTIEYAG
+813 FGMGAIEYAG

>member
-1 MNVVRELVTLLRYKV
+1 MNAIRELVTLLRYKV
-16 DNSPLKQYATQ
+16 DNSGLKAYVVQTQ
-27 AQSVAK
+27 QAAK
-33 GIRAKVDGALS
+33 GIRSNLNNAVDGLRAKFS
-44 GVRNQLAIQAKLNRY
+44 GAAV
-59 HKNFAES
+59 S
-66 AEIYRKKMQGVND
+66 
-79 GLANVKNNLLSLRN
+79 VKEVGNNLKDAKNQMLSLRN

-98 FAMVT
+98 FAMVA

-127 VEEHK
+127 AEEHK

-335 AAAKKSLHQLLM
+335 AASKKSLRQLLM
-347 MGARAAAPYLAMAA
+347 MGARAVAPYLAMAA

-501 ISAVWALFSPFRAFF
+501 LSAVWALFFPFRAFF

-536 VKGIAS
+536 AKGIAS
-542 PFIWAQKRFKLFS
+542 PFIWAQKHFKLFS

-565 KRRAVKFTVYGL
+565 KRG
-577 KAFKWLAIKG
+577 
-587 INGFFGILRAAV
+587 AV
-599 KFGVIFKSVVGT
+599 KFGVIFKSVVGI
-611 VVKGIFAIGRAMFM
+611 VVKGIFAIGRSMFM

-707 VTTMFKNAWQKSI
+707 VTMMFKNAWQKSI

-744 SEVKLSG
+744 AEVKLSG
-751 EALTTPVSGHVSP
+751 EALTIPVSSHVSP

-813 FGMGTIEYAG
+813 FGMGAIEYAG

>member
-1 MNVVRELVTLLRYKV
+1 MNAIRELVTLLRYKV
-16 DNSPLKQYATQ
+16 DNSGLKAYVVQTQ
-27 AQSVAK
+27 QAAK
-33 GIRAKVDGALS
+33 GIRSNLNNAVDGLRAKFS
-44 GVRNQLAIQAKLNRY
+44 GAAV
-59 HKNFAES
+59 S
-66 AEIYRKKMQGVND
+66 
-79 GLANVKNNLLSLRN
+79 VKEVGNNLKDAKNQMLSLRN

-98 FAMVT
+98 FAMVA

-127 VEEHK
+127 AEEHK

-310 WVTENIRLVGFLAG
+310 WVIENIRLVGFLAG

-335 AAAKKSLHQLLM
+335 AAAKKSLRQLLM
-347 MGARAAAPYLAMAA
+347 MGARAVAPYLAMAA

-469 AGAWSSVGDMID
+469 AGAWSSAGDMID

-501 ISAVWALFSPFRAFF
+501 LSAVWALFFPFRAFF

-536 VKGIAS
+536 AKGIAS
-542 PFIWAQKRFKLFS
+542 PFIWAQKHFKLFS

-565 KRRAVKFTVYGL
+565 KRG
-577 KAFKWLAIKG
+577 
-587 INGFFGILRAAV
+587 AV

-707 VTTMFKNAWQKSI
+707 VTTIFKNAWQKSI

-744 SEVKLSG
+744 AEVKLSG

-783 TNNFNIQS
+783 TNNFNIQG

-813 FGMGTIEYAG
+813 FGMGAIEYAG

>member
-1 MNVVRELVTLLRYKV
+1 MNAIRELVTLLRYKV
-16 DNSPLKQYATQ
+16 DNSGLKAYVVQTQ
-27 AQSVAK
+27 QAAK
-33 GIRAKVDGALS
+33 GIRSNLNNAVDGLRAKFS
-44 GVRNQLAIQAKLNRY
+44 GAAV
-59 HKNFAES
+59 S
-66 AEIYRKKMQGVND
+66 
-79 GLANVKNNLLSLRN
+79 VKEVGNNLKDAKNQMLSLRN

-98 FAMVT
+98 FAMVA

-127 VEEHK
+127 AEEHK

-335 AAAKKSLHQLLM
+335 AAAKKSLRQLLM
-347 MGARAAAPYLAMAA
+347 MGARAVAPYLAMAA
-361 AAGVVALVLEDI
+361 AAGVALVLEDI

-469 AGAWSSVGDMID
+469 AGAWSSAGDMID

-501 ISAVWALFSPFRAFF
+501 LSAVWALFSPFRAFF

-536 VKGIAS
+536 AKGIAS
-542 PFIWAQKRFKLFS
+542 PFIWAQKHFKLFS

-565 KRRAVKFTVYGL
+565 KRG
-577 KAFKWLAIKG
+577 
-587 INGFFGILRAAV
+587 AV

-611 VVKGIFAIGRAMFM
+611 VVKGIFTIGRAMFM

-660 WEAISK
+660 WEAIST

-681 MWDNITNKAAE
+681 MWDSITNKAAE

-697 KKDAGEKWNS
+697 KKDAAEKWNG

-744 SEVKLSG
+744 AEVKLSG

-783 TNNFNIQS
+783 TNNFNIQG

-813 FGMGTIEYAG
+813 FGMGAIEYAG

>member
-1 MNVVRELVTLLRYKV
+1 MNAIRELVTLLRYKV
-16 DNSPLKQYATQ
+16 DNSGLKAYVVQTQ
-27 AQSVAK
+27 QAAK
-33 GIRAKVDGALS
+33 GIRSNLNNAVDGLRAKFS
-44 GVRNQLAIQAKLNRY
+44 GAAV
-59 HKNFAES
+59 S
-66 AEIYRKKMQGVND
+66 
-79 GLANVKNNLLSLRN
+79 VKEVGNNLKDAKNQMLSLRN

-98 FAMVT
+98 FAMVA

-127 VEEHK
+127 AEEHK

-335 AAAKKSLHQLLM
+335 AAAKKSLRQLLM
-347 MGARAAAPYLAMAA
+347 MGARAVAPYLAMAA

-469 AGAWSSVGDMID
+469 AGAWSSAGDMID

-501 ISAVWALFSPFRAFF
+501 LSAVWALFSPFRAFF

-536 VKGIAS
+536 AKGIAS
-542 PFIWAQKRFKLFS
+542 PFIWAQKHFKLFS

-565 KRRAVKFTVYGL
+565 KRG
-577 KAFKWLAIKG
+577 
-587 INGFFGILRAAV
+587 AV

-611 VVKGIFAIGRAMFM
+611 VVKGIFTIGRAMFM

-660 WEAISK
+660 WEAIST

-681 MWDNITNKAAE
+681 MWDSITNKAAE

-697 KKDAGEKWNS
+697 KKDAAEKWNG

-744 SEVKLSG
+744 AEVKLSG

-783 TNNFNIQS
+783 TNNFNIQG

-813 FGMGTIEYAG
+813 FGMGAIEYAG

>member
-1 MNVVRELVTLLRYKV
+1 MNAIRELVTLLRYKV
-16 DNSPLKQYATQ
+16 DNSGLKAYVVQTQ
-27 AQSVAK
+27 QAAK
-33 GIRAKVDGALS
+33 GIRSNLNNAVDGLRAKFS
-44 GVRNQLAIQAKLNRY
+44 GAAV
-59 HKNFAES
+59 S
-66 AEIYRKKMQGVND
+66 
-79 GLANVKNNLLSLRN
+79 VKDVGNNLKDAKNQMLSLRN
-93 LVGGY
+93 LVAGY

-335 AAAKKSLHQLLM
+335 AAAKKSLRQLLM
-347 MGARAAAPYLAMAA
+347 MGARAVAPYLAMAA

-469 AGAWSSVGDMID
+469 AGAWSSAGDMID

-501 ISAVWALFSPFRAFF
+501 LSAVWALFSPFRAFF

-536 VKGIAS
+536 AKGIAS
-542 PFIWAQKRFKLFS
+542 PFIWAQKHFKLFS

-565 KRRAVKFTVYGL
+565 K
-577 KAFKWLAIKG
+577 
-587 INGFFGILRAAV
+587 RAAV

-744 SEVKLSG
+744 AEVKLSG

-783 TNNFNIQS
+783 TNNFNIQG

-813 FGMGTIEYAG
+813 FGMGAIEYAG

>member
-1 MNVVRELVTLLRYKV
+1 MNAIRELVTLLRYKV
-16 DNSPLKQYATQ
+16 DNSGLKAYVVQTQ
-27 AQSVAK
+27 QAAK
-33 GIRAKVDGALS
+33 GIRSNLNNAVDGLRAKFS
-44 GVRNQLAIQAKLNRY
+44 GAAV
-59 HKNFAES
+59 S
-66 AEIYRKKMQGVND
+66 
-79 GLANVKNNLLSLRN
+79 VKEVGNNLKDAKNQMLSLRN
-93 LVGGY
+93 LVAGY
-98 FAMVT
+98 FAMIA
-103 GGSAIKIADEWAA
+103 GGNVIKIADDWAA

-140 LSQRSGQDYLA
+140 LSQRSGRDYLA

-310 WVTENIRLVGFLAG
+310 WVIENIRLVGFLAG

-335 AAAKKSLHQLLM
+335 AAAKKSLRQLLM
-347 MGARAAAPYLAMAA
+347 MGARAVAPYLAMAA

-469 AGAWSSVGDMID
+469 AGAWSSAGDMID

-501 ISAVWALFSPFRAFF
+501 LSAVWALFSPFRAFF

-536 VKGIAS
+536 AKGVAS
-542 PFIWAQKRFKLFS
+542 PFIWAQKHFKLFS

-565 KRRAVKFTVYGL
+565 K
-577 KAFKWLAIKG
+577 
-587 INGFFGILRAAV
+587 RAAV

-660 WEAISK
+660 WEAIST

-681 MWDNITNKAAE
+681 MWDNITNKATE

-697 KKDAGEKWNS
+697 KKDAVEKWNS

-744 SEVKLSG
+744 AEVKLSG

-813 FGMGTIEYAG
+813 FGMGAIEYAG

>member
-1 MNVVRELVTLLRYKV
+1 MNAIRELVTLLRYKV
-16 DNSPLKQYATQ
+16 DNSGLKAYVVQTQ
-27 AQSVAK
+27 QAAK
-33 GIRAKVDGALS
+33 GIRSNLNNAVDGLRAKFS
-44 GVRNQLAIQAKLNRY
+44 GAAV
-59 HKNFAES
+59 S
-66 AEIYRKKMQGVND
+66 
-79 GLANVKNNLLSLRN
+79 VKEVGNNLKDAKNQMLSLRN

-98 FAMVT
+98 FAMVA

-127 VEEHK
+127 AEEHK

-335 AAAKKSLHQLLM
+335 AAAKKSLRQLLM
-347 MGARAAAPYLAMAA
+347 MGARAVAPYLAMAA

-527 FVAKPFIKV
+527 FVTKPFIKV
-536 VKGIAS
+536 AKGIAS
-542 PFIWAQKRFKLFS
+542 PFIWAQKHFKLFS

-565 KRRAVKFTVYGL
+565 KRG
-577 KAFKWLAIKG
+577 
-587 INGFFGILRAAV
+587 AV

-660 WEAISK
+660 WEAIST

-707 VTTMFKNAWQKSI
+707 VTMMFKNAWQKSI

-744 SEVKLSG
+744 AEVKLSG

-783 TNNFNIQS
+783 TNNFNIQG

-813 FGMGTIEYAG
+813 FGMGAIEYAG

>member
-1 MNVVRELVTLLRYKV
+1 MNAIRELVTLLRYKV
-16 DNSPLKQYATQ
+16 DNSGLKAYVVQTQ
-27 AQSVAK
+27 QAAK
-33 GIRAKVDGALS
+33 GIRSNLNNAVDGLRAKFS
-44 GVRNQLAIQAKLNRY
+44 GAAV
-59 HKNFAES
+59 S
-66 AEIYRKKMQGVND
+66 
-79 GLANVKNNLLSLRN
+79 VKEVGNNLKDAKNQMLSLRN

-98 FAMVT
+98 FAMVA

-127 VEEHK
+127 AEEHK

-335 AAAKKSLHQLLM
+335 AASKKSLRQLLM
-347 MGARAAAPYLAMAA
+347 MGARAVAPYLAMAA

-501 ISAVWALFSPFRAFF
+501 LSAVWALFSPFRAFF

-536 VKGIAS
+536 AKGIAS
-542 PFIWAQKRFKLFS
+542 PFIWAQKHFKLFS

-565 KRRAVKFTVYGL
+565 KRG
-577 KAFKWLAIKG
+577 
-587 INGFFGILRAAV
+587 AV

-660 WEAISK
+660 WEAIST

-744 SEVKLSG
+744 AEVKLSG

-783 TNNFNIQS
+783 TNNFNIQG

-813 FGMGTIEYAG
+813 FGMGAIEYAG

>member
-1 MNVVRELVTLLRYKV
+1 MNAIRELVTLLRYKV
-16 DNSPLKQYATQ
+16 DNSGLKAYVVQTQ
-27 AQSVAK
+27 QAAK
-33 GIRAKVDGALS
+33 GIRSNLNNAVDGLRAKFS
-44 GVRNQLAIQAKLNRY
+44 GAAV
-59 HKNFAES
+59 S
-66 AEIYRKKMQGVND
+66 
-79 GLANVKNNLLSLRN
+79 VKEVGNNLKDAKNQMLSLRN

-98 FAMVT
+98 FAMVA

-127 VEEHK
+127 AEEHK

-347 MGARAAAPYLAMAA
+347 MGASAAAPYLAMAA

-421 MAGVEINF
+421 MASVEINF

-469 AGAWSSVGDMID
+469 AGAWSSAGDMID

-501 ISAVWALFSPFRAFF
+501 LSAVWALFSPFRAFF

-536 VKGIAS
+536 AKGIAS
-542 PFIWAQKRFKLFS
+542 PFIWAQKHFKLFS

-565 KRRAVKFTVYGL
+565 KRG
-577 KAFKWLAIKG
+577 
-587 INGFFGILRAAV
+587 AV

-660 WEAISK
+660 WEAIST

-744 SEVKLSG
+744 AEVKLSG

-813 FGMGTIEYAG
+813 FGMGAIEYAG

>member
-1 MNVVRELVTLLRYKV
+1 MNAIRELVTLLRYKV
-16 DNSPLKQYATQ
+16 DNSGLKAYVVQTQ
-27 AQSVAK
+27 QAAK
-33 GIRAKVDGALS
+33 GIRSNLNNAVDGLRAKFS
-44 GVRNQLAIQAKLNRY
+44 GAAV
-59 HKNFAES
+59 S
-66 AEIYRKKMQGVND
+66 
-79 GLANVKNNLLSLRN
+79 VKEVGNNLKDAKNQMLSLRN

-98 FAMVT
+98 FAMVA

-127 VEEHK
+127 AEEHK

-335 AAAKKSLHQLLM
+335 AAAKKSLRQLLM
-347 MGARAAAPYLAMAA
+347 MGARAVAPYLAMAA

-469 AGAWSSVGDMID
+469 AGAWSSAGDMID

-501 ISAVWALFSPFRAFF
+501 LSAVWALFSPFRAFF

-536 VKGIAS
+536 AKGIAS
-542 PFIWAQKRFKLFS
+542 PFIWAQKHFKLFS

-565 KRRAVKFTVYGL
+565 K
-577 KAFKWLAIKG
+577 
-587 INGFFGILRAAV
+587 RAAV

-744 SEVKLSG
+744 AEVKLSG

-783 TNNFNIQS
+783 TNNFNIQG

-805 LSRGSSTS
+805 LSRGSHLHRLEWGRLNMLGKKVRLILTVL
-813 FGMGTIEYAG
+813 